1 MTKRIFYWLG
11 PLLLFFVWGFIDHAV
26 PATPPPIPTQSPVGE
41 ILTAVDTELNYR
53 SLYRNVTV
61 DQLMMGNICIEINDN
76 ECEVYR

>member
-11 PLLLFFVWGFIDHAV
+11 PLLLFILWGFIEHAV
-26 PATPPPIPTQSPVGE
+26 PATSLPILTQSPVGE
-41 ILTAVDTELNYR
+41 IITAVDTELSYR

-61 DQLMMGNICIEINDN
+61 DQLIMGNICIEINEP